1 MSSVG
6 KAINDAWTVHDLI
19 DRKIMSDFED
29 RKGYLSQLSKG
40 ANVALSK
47 IQAALP
53 QCPPDIFESKMYS
66 MPSAPSEFQKDTSFE
81 MTREASSSMWKG
93 WIGLKGYNPGFD
105 IERFR
110 IAERLKYSAEE
121 IKRRAYGLLGTTS
134 EPITLTR
141 TQDHVFHIINEH
153 GHENKL
159 IHDAWIEN
167 GKMCE
172 RLTSTDATDHVFQC
186 SEGVN
191 ELPLL
196 KQACVYTPR
205 IAQPERP
212 SELPIAQIAGAVIG
226 GLALIRAAQNFRADG
241 TANKVRGL
249 AWTAFGVAAIALPG
263 ACRQIPSG

>member
-1 MSSVG
+1 MSS
-6 KAINDAWTVHDLI
+6 KAIVNQASGDIYTVFDLL
-19 DRKIMSDFED
+19 DRHFETAFD
-29 RKGYLSQLSKG
+29 ERKGYLSQLSKG
-40 ANVALSK
+40 ANVALDK

-53 QCPPDIFESKMYS
+53 SCPPEIFQDNMLS
-66 MPSAPSEFQKDTSFE
+66 MPSAASEFQKDTSFE
-81 MTREASSSMWKG
+81 WTREASSRIWKG
-93 WIGLKGYNPGFD
+93 WIGLKGYDPGFD
-105 IERFR
+105 IESFR
-110 IAERLKYSAEE
+110 IAERLKYSGEE
-121 IKRRAYGLLGTTS
+121 IKRKVFGLLGTTR

-172 RLTSTDATDHVFQC
+172 RLTSTAAKDHVFKC

-212 SELPIAQIAGAVIG
+212 SELPIAKIAGAVIG
-226 GLALIRAAQNFRADG
+226 GLALIKAAQNFRAEG

-249 AWTAFGVAAIALPG
+249 AWAVFGVAAIALPNVY
-263 ACRQIPSG
+263 